1 MATLKD
7 IARALDLSIT
17 QVSRA
22 LNDHSDVNE
31 ETRLRIK
38 ETAQAMNYHPNASA
52 RKLVSGRS
60 GMVGLVVP
68 QHRNIGQDGIFME
81 VVAGLSTQFSGRGMQ
96 FVLHIMAEHEPALPV
111 YQRLIGKAMLD
122 GFVLIDPMDHD
133 PRIEFLTKSG
143 IAFVVHGRP
152 GRSEEYPYFDIEN
165 EHLAYD
171 LTRHLADHGHQ
182 RIAFLN
188 GIAGRS
194 YVTVREKGYIRA
206 LAAARAP
213 HLAHLHLNGEMDEA
227 TGLTATIRLFTGNA
241 PRPTAIVCGN
251 VRLARGVYQ
260 GLAALGLS
268 VPGDVS
274 VVAHDDELPS
284 LRASAFF
291 PALTVTKAPLR
302 DSWEPLADCL
312 AGAIEGKPLG
322 TLQRIGEYSFIRR
335 NSVATPPASISVS
348 NR

>member
-31 ETRLRIK
+31 ETRLRVK
-38 ETAQAMNYHPNASA
+38 ETARAMNYHPNASA

-68 QHRNIGQDGIFME
+68 QHRNIGQDGIFIE
-81 VVAGLSTQFSGRGMQ
+81 AVAGLSAQFSGRGMQ

-122 GFVLIDPMDHD
+122 GFVLIDPLDHD
-133 PRIEFLTKSG
+133 PRIDFLKKAG
-143 IAFVVHGRP
+143 IAFVVHGRS
-152 GRSEEYPYFDIEN
+152 GRAIDYPYFDIEN
-165 EHLAYD
+165 ERLAFD
-171 LTRHLADHGHQ
+171 LTAHLTARGH
-182 RIAFLN
+182 RRVAFLN

-194 YVTVREKGYIRA
+194 YVTVREQGYRRA
-206 LAAARAP
+206 LREGGAEDLP
-213 HLAHLHLNGEMDEA
+213 HLHLNGEMDEA
-227 TGLTATIRLFTGNA
+227 TGLTATIRLFSSGA

-260 GLAALGLS
+260 ALAALGLS

-284 LRASAFF
+284 LRGSAFF
-291 PALTVTKAPLR
+291 PGLTVTKAPLR

-312 AGAIEGKPLG
+312 AGAIEGKPLAD
-322 TLQRIGEYSFIRR
+322 LQRIGTYTFIERK
-335 NSVATPPASISVS
+335 SVADAPAFQTAS

>member
-31 ETRLRIK
+31 ETRLRVK
-38 ETAQAMNYHPNASA
+38 ETARAMNYHPNASA

-68 QHRNIGQDGIFME
+68 QHRNIGQDGIFIE
-81 VVAGLSTQFSGRGMQ
+81 AVAGLSAQFSGRGMQ

-122 GFVLIDPMDHD
+122 GFVLIDPLDHD
-133 PRIEFLTKSG
+133 PRIDFLKKAG
-143 IAFVVHGRP
+143 IAFVVHGRS
-152 GRSEEYPYFDIEN
+152 GRAIEYPYFDIEN
-165 EHLAYD
+165 ERLAFDLTAHLAA
-171 LTRHLADHGHQ
+171 RGH
-182 RIAFLN
+182 RRVAFLN

-194 YVTVREKGYIRA
+194 YVTVREQGYRRA
-206 LAAARAP
+206 LREGGAEDLP
-213 HLAHLHLNGEMDEA
+213 HLHLNGEMDEA
-227 TGLTATIRLFTGNA
+227 TGLTATIRLFSSGA

-260 GLAALGLS
+260 ALAALGLS

-284 LRASAFF
+284 LRGSAFF
-291 PALTVTKAPLR
+291 PGLTVTKAPLR

-312 AGAIEGKPLG
+312 AGAIEGKPLAD
-322 TLQRIGEYSFIRR
+322 LQRIGTYTFIERK
-335 NSVATPPASISVS
+335 SVADAPAFQTAS